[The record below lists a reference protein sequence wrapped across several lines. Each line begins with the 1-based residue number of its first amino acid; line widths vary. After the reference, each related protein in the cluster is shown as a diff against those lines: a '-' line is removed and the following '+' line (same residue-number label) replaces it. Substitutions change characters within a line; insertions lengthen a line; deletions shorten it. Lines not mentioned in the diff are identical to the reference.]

1 MSVKI
6 KDVALQDLLVMPTER
21 QITDSG
27 QMIVPVAFAR
37 TGTQDYSAGQL
48 GLTDRDS
55 KEVVTLHR
63 KEADVFDADSMAS
76 FRSVPV
82 TVGHPMADGK
92 SINVTSENSA
102 ELQKGMLEGMPVR
115 DEDNLT
121 GSIVITDEATIQLV
135 KDGVEELSA
144 GYTCDIITDEDG
156 NFCQTNIRANHIA
169 IVSKGRAGSACRIA
183 DEAEAAVV
191 LDAKLADAAALYD
204 ALEAKFDVEA
214 AKVVKLEADLA
225 DAIAATD
232 KLVVELTDVILK
244 AKDLCDLEDFSGMSV
259 TDIKKAVVT
268 DALNIDLADKS
279 DAYAEARWDILL
291 EDGVIETPM
300 GKELRKA
307 AANLADAQVVEPYIS
322 PVEAARNKSIS
333 RSK

>member
-1 MSVKI
+1 MSIKI

-37 TGTQDYSAGQL
+37 IGTQDYSAGQL
-48 GLTDRDS
+48 GLTDRAP
-55 KEVVTLHR
+55 EEIVTLHR
-63 KEADVFDADSMAS
+63 KEADVFDEKSMAS

-92 SINVTSENSA
+92 SVNVTSANAA

-121 GSIVITDEATIQLV
+121 GSIVITDEATIQLIQ
-135 KDGVEELSA
+135 DGVEELSA
-144 GYTCDIITDEDG
+144 GYSCDIVADEDG
-156 NFCQTNIRANHIA
+156 NLCQTNIRANHIA
-169 IVSKGRAGSACRIA
+169 IVAKGRAGSTCRIA
-183 DEAEAAVV
+183 DEAEEVALSV
-191 LDAKLADAAALYD
+191 KLADSVALHD
-204 ALEAKFDVEA
+204 ALEAKYDVA
-214 AKVVKLEADLA
+214 IAKVAKLEA
-225 DAIAATD
+225 AIEDSAAATD

-244 AKDLCDLEDFSGMSV
+244 AKDLCDIDTFSGLSV
-259 TDIKKAVVT
+259 LEIKKAVVA
-268 DALNIDLADKS
+268 DALKLDLADKS

-300 GKELRKA
+300 SKVLRKEA
-307 AANLADAQVVEPYIS
+307 ASLTDVAVVNTYVD
-322 PVEAARNKSIS
+322 PVLAARNAAIS
-333 RSK
+333 RNK